1 MDSSYMITQAGFI
14 ATTVIF
20 YGLLLIQLKKS
31 LIAANFTESKKKRIF
46 NGTLI
51 SLTGWAIATFILSW
65 SGFLSDFS
73 SFPPKM
79 MIVLVIPLVTIIWTV
94 RTKEMK
100 EILLHTP
107 PESIIWIQSFRIV
120 VEILL
125 WRLYVDNL
133 APIQMTFE
141 GYNFDILSGL
151 TAIVVAFLVT
161 RNKVPSQLVIAW
173 NFACLALLL
182 NIVTIAILSLPTPF
196 RVFMNEPANTIVTK
210 FPIVW
215 LPALLVP
222 LAYGLHFLS
231 LKQWLGNRE
240 IRK

>member
-1 MDSSYMITQAGFI
+1 MNSYTLTQAGFI

-20 YGLLLIQLKKS
+20 YGLLLAQLRKS
-31 LIAANFTESKKKRIF
+31 LGQTSFAENKKGKIF

-51 SLTGWAIATFILSW
+51 SLVGWAAVTALLSL
-65 SGFLSDFS
+65 SGFLGDFS
-73 SFPPKM
+73 TFPPRLL
-79 MIVLVIPLVTIIWTV
+79 IALIIPLIVIIWAV
-94 RTKEMK
+94 RTKEAK

-107 PESIIWIQSFRIV
+107 PASIIWIQSFRIV

-125 WRLYVDNL
+125 WRLFVDNV

-141 GYNFDILSGL
+141 GWNFDILSGL
-151 TAIVVAFLVT
+151 SAIVVAVLVT
-161 RNKVPSQLVIAW
+161 KYKISSRLVIAW
-173 NFACLALLL
+173 NFAGLALLV
-182 NIVTIAILSLPTPF
+182 NIVTIAILSLPTPM

-231 LKQWLGNRE
+231 LRQYLR
-240 IRK
+240 R

>member
-151 TAIVVAFLVT
+151 TAIVVALLVT
-161 RNKVPSQLVIAW
+161 RKKVPSQLVIAW

>member
-1 MDSSYMITQAGFI
+1 MITQAGFI

-46 NGTLI
+46 NGTLM

-100 EILLHTP
+100 EIFFIRLRNR
-107 PESIIWIQSFRIV
+107 SFGSRV
-120 VEILL
+120 
-125 WRLYVDNL
+125 
-133 APIQMTFE
+133 
-141 GYNFDILSGL
+141 SG
-151 TAIVVAFLVT
+151 
-161 RNKVPSQLVIAW
+161 
-173 NFACLALLL
+173 
-182 NIVTIAILSLPTPF
+182 
-196 RVFMNEPANTIVTK
+196 
-210 FPIVW
+210 
-215 LPALLVP
+215 
-222 LAYGLHFLS
+222 
-231 LKQWLGNRE
+231 
-240 IRK
+240 